1 MDTLN
6 TLIAE
11 LESEQGFDF
20 PLHLKLLTPISIDK
34 KTQSVSI
41 AKCGFY
47 NTDSMHL
54 SSFIKPISKII
65 KKQTD

>member
-1 MDTLN
+1 MSTIN

-11 LESEQGFDF
+11 LEAEQGFNF
-20 PLHLKLLTPISIDK
+20 PLHLKLLIPFSIDK

-41 AKCGFY
+41 TKCDFY

-54 SSFIKPISKII
+54 GSFIKPISKII
-65 KKQTD
+65 KKQTG